1 MTCCQ
6 YTSFGLENCN
16 SVCECKGVSIP
27 SKISI
32 AKAPWKEIWSC
43 WLANIV
49 YYNSMAILSK
59 HHLYWCWRNLQR
71 CFYWTHWIEETP
83 LKLSKDKLAAL
94 HCNMT
99 WLIPFQLLFHQKS
112 KLCLI
117 KQHGPTLSWFAHLWL
132 QYEKWQWKV
141 ETCPQLKSEN
151 IESNSSVPRFRECRE
166 NAIWA

>member
-71 CFYWTHWIEETP
+71 VFFGHIG
-83 LKLSKDKLAAL
+83 LKKHLLSPARI
-94 HCNMT
+94 NWQPSIVT
-99 WLIPFQLLFHQKS
+99 WRDWFHFNYIFHQKS

-117 KQHGPTLSWFAHLWL
+117 KHHGPKLIGSSLAPIWKMAMVSWNLSTI
-132 QYEKWQWKV
+132 EKWKYW
-141 ETCPQLKSEN
+141 
-151 IESNSSVPRFRECRE
+151 I
-166 NAIWA
+166 